1 MIEKFFNKL
10 LGKRP
15 TKVLSEDIG
24 NFSLLK
30 EDNMKTIKIID
41 LLNKIVNGEEIPK
54 YVEYYDKLH
63 QKKDTMMC
71 YYNNIIY
78 KLDNNIIDLL
88 DEVEI
93 LEEEQIPKKLDKRD
107 FLGNQTFEQVDAD
120 LDFIINKINEILDYL
135 KSKGE

>member
-1 MIEKFFNKL
+1 M
-10 LGKRP
+10 
-15 TKVLSEDIG
+15 
-24 NFSLLK
+24 
-30 EDNMKTIKIID
+30 KIID
-41 LLNKIVNGEEIPK
+41 LLNKIANGEEIPK

-93 LEEEQIPKKLDKRD
+93 LEGKQIPNRFDKRD
-107 FLGNQTFEQVDAD
+107 FLGNKTFEQVDAD
-120 LDFIINKINEILDYL
+120 LDFIIDKINEILDYL
-135 KSKGE
+135 EAKGE